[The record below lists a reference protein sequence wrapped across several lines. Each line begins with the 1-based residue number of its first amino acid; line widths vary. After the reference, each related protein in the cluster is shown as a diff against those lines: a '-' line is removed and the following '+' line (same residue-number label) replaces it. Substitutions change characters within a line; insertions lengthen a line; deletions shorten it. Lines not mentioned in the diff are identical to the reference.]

1 MIVSSTL
8 LFTRREGAA
17 FANRVGGRWWDGQE
31 PGRGADRARSENRSP
46 HLDAALSV
54 SSIKIVAMAVREM
67 NFMRQDVGQL
77 TIASASLE
85 RGADREQIARIDWLI
100 RLGIHG

>member
-1 MIVSSTL
+1 MGKS
-8 LFTRREGAA
+8 RDEGPT
-17 FANRVGGRWWDGQE
+17 G
-31 PGRGADRARSENRSP
+31 PARKDRSP